1 MPADACVSKADHENS
16 RWKKYQ
22 NQIWNFFNNTSVHG
36 VKYLAE
42 ITRPYPE
49 RILWL
54 LSIVLSIIV
63 CGYLISKSWDV
74 RSSSPVILAMD
85 KKQRAVWDIP
95 FPAITIC
102 PTDRMRPTIG
112 LTKHKT
118 NAIHCAMNLICDK
131 KFPSSPKSDELFVTT
146 PSLSAAIFLGLKN
159 RTAKPILA
167 NGGLCYS
174 INMLTGS
181 AIFANNTFHRSE
193 KYLDYKEIVNW
204 HIEKGY
210 TSKNS
215 PNYPKPALGSGG
227 EAGMLILLKNEAAFS
242 ISKAC
247 TFVHGFEVQ
256 VHNPVD
262 FPGGGQ
268 KYYAPLNS
276 MVQVFV
282 TPEEVITDDL
292 RSYTPEQRQ
301 CYYSDERKLKFFNV
315 YSQTNCELECLS
327 EESLKSCNCVEYYLP
342 RHKDT
347 PVCLKKKQIRC
358 SGLVKEEIASASGMT
373 REDVHRPESG
383 INCKCLPSCSH
394 VRYRYHAVH
403 TPMERKQLE
412 EIYREMHEVTD
423 YEDCDFTI
431 IQVLFTE
438 SLFIPFRRLELY
450 GTVEFLANCG
460 GVLGLCLG
468 VSVLSIIEILYWLLV
483 RPFFR
488 APPNRSEPK
497 EAESANLT
505 AL

>member
-131 KFPSSPKSDELFVTT
+131 KFPVEE
-146 PSLSAAIFLGLKN
+146 
-159 RTAKPILA
+159 
-167 NGGLCYS
+167 
-174 INMLTGS
+174 
-181 AIFANNTFHRSE
+181 FHRSE